1 MPTDFLEVTELAGD
15 EVSAEQ
21 VERMWHRYV
30 WAGEYCRDRD
40 VIEAA
45 CGTGQG
51 LGYLAGLA
59 RGLTGG
65 DYSQAMV
72 DRAKAHYGDRVN
84 VIRFD
89 AQQMPFPD
97 RTADVIMLFEA
108 IYYLPSAEAFVKEA
122 RRVLRPGG
130 RVLIATANKDLYD
143 FNPSPYSHRYY
154 GAADLTALFAAQG
167 FRTELAGMTRVDALP
182 LRQRLLRPVKSLA
195 ARFNLIPETM
205 AGKKILKRL
214 VFGGLV
220 TMPAEITAEM
230 FAYTEPEPVPTDC
243 PDSVHKVLYCVA
255 TLNED

>member
-1 MPTDFLEVTELAGD
+1 MTDFLDVTELSGD
-15 EVSAEQ
+15 EVSREQ

-30 WAGEYCRDRD
+30 WAGAYCKDRD

-51 LGYLAGLA
+51 LGYLSQVACSLV
-59 RGLTGG
+59 GG

-72 DRAKAHYGDRVN
+72 DRVKAHYGDRVH

-97 RTADVIMLFEA
+97 RTADVILLFEA
-108 IYYLPSAEAFVKEA
+108 LYYIPSAEAFVKEA

-154 GAADLTALFAAQG
+154 GAAELTALFQAQG
-167 FRTELAGMTRVDALP
+167 FRVELAGMTRVDVLP
-182 LRQRLLRPVKSLA
+182 LRQRLLRPIKGVAS
-195 ARFNLIPETM
+195 RFNLIPDTM

-220 TMPAEITAEM
+220 IMPAEITAEM
-230 FAYTEPEPVPTDC
+230 FAYTAPEPIPIDRADT
-243 PDSVHKVLYCVA
+243 VHKVLYCVA
-255 TLNED
+255 TLPAD